1 MKQTEPTP
9 APPLTD
15 ALHIRASRPGDYEQ
29 IAAIMNLPG
38 VRHGTLRL
46 PHTRPEQIRAWLESP
61 FEGGLLLVAER
72 KAPSLEPPG
81 FTGKRDGATTQR
93 CSE

>member
-1 MKQTEPTP
+1 MKQTETAPTP
-9 APPLTD
+9 PLAD

-46 PHTRPEQIRAWLESP
+46 PYTRPEQIRTWLEAP
-61 FEGGLLLVAER
+61 PDGGLQLL
-72 KAPSLEPPG
+72 PSEAGSSWEPPVSI
-81 FTGKRDGATTQR
+81 GKGIAGITQP
-93 CSE
+93 CSA